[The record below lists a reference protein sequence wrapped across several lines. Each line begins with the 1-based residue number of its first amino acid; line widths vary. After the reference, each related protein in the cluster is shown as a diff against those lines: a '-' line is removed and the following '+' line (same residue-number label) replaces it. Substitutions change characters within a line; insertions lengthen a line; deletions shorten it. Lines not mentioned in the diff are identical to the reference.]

1 MYGNN
6 TFYGNQMMGQ
16 MYNQEQV
23 QFTQPL
29 SPEEV
34 KELRKNDDFFSLK
47 VSTNDLNRAVCTHK
61 IPGTNQYSI
70 EPCNDN
76 SGDVVCTICGARF
89 NPDELTEE
97 KVKKSV
103 HDIVNVLE
111 SIKLMY
117 TTIPTGV
124 ARQFFAMI
132 PFLKKTEQLYK
143 IAVDC
148 YIRTNPSA
156 GVTQDVYNTNGLLN
170 SYRQIIG
177 GGMMYPNGAMG
188 MGMGYPQPQYPNMYN
203 GQMYPQQPQQP
214 YNPQMTGMMPNNAP
228 VNNMGVMGNGQM
240 DINPFYNNGVAPMPA
255 QAPVPP
261 MGTIEQQ
268 MGNYAAPNMN
278 QPVPPQPVAQNNV
291 QGQGNGN
298 PAVERVNASAVLEP

>member
-1 MYGNN
+1 MYNNN

-16 MYNQEQV
+16 MYGNQQQV
-23 QFTQPL
+23 AFTQPL
-29 SPEEV
+29 SAEDV

-47 VSTNDLNRAVCTHK
+47 VSTNDLNRAICTHK
-61 IPGTNQYSI
+61 IPGTNNYST

-76 SGDVVCTICGARF
+76 SGDVICTICGARF

-97 KVKKSV
+97 KVKMAV

-111 SIKLMY
+111 SIKLLY

-124 ARQFFAMI
+124 AKQFFAMI

-148 YIRTNPSA
+148 YIRTNPNA

-188 MGMGYPQPQYPNMYN
+188 MGMGYPQPQMYPNGMYN
-203 GQMYPQQPQQP
+203 NQMYPQQQP
-214 YNPQMTGMMPNNAP
+214 YNPQMTGMMPGNQPA
-228 VNNMGVMGNGQM
+228 NNMGVMGGQM
-240 DINPFYNNGVAPMPA
+240 DINPFYNNGVAPVPA

-268 MGNYAAPNMN
+268 MGNYQTPNMNQMN
-278 QPVPPQPVAQNNV
+278 QPVPQQPVAPNNT
-291 QGQGNGN
+291 QGTN
-298 PAVERVNASAVLEP
+298 PAVERVNASATLEP